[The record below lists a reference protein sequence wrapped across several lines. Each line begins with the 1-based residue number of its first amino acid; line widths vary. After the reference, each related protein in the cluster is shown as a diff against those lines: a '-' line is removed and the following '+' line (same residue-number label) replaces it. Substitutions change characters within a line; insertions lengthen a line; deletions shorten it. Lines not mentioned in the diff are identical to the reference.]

1 MVMDRRIVPSK
12 EKNVDVMVLKKIKDL
27 INKDNDLKNENI
39 NFTVSNREIFI
50 KGEVTKKE
58 NIEKVEKILKSIK
71 NIKKINNNLTLS
83 IKRITEDNDLETVA
97 YDILKERNLNN
108 ININVKNGVLNI
120 YGKTETL
127 KEKREIEKIF
137 SYLNVSKINNFI
149 KIVPNFSVNDF
160 MLQSLSKDKLK
171 KMNIFHLRTRVLNKV
186 LYLKGNVETKE
197 EKEKAYEMASDVP
210 GVVDIINGIVTRDE
224 KSIDVEIENKISEI
238 LKDPSYQNDRI
249 SFISIDGTVFLEG
262 EATNPNSLYSV
273 EEKVGKIKNVKKV
286 INQILG
292 VIK

>member
-1 MVMDRRIVPSK
+1 MDRRIVPSK
-12 EKNVDVMVLKKIKDL
+12 EKNVDMMILKKIKDL

-137 SYLNVSKINNFI
+137 SSLNVNKINNFI

-160 MLQSLSKDKLK
+160 ILQSLSMDKLK

-197 EKEKAYEMASDVP
+197 VKEKAYEMASDIP
-210 GVVDIINGIVTRDE
+210 GVVDIINGIVARDE

>member
-1 MVMDRRIVPSK
+1 MDRRIVPSK

-137 SYLNVSKINNFI
+137 SSLNVSKINNFI

>member
-1 MVMDRRIVPSK
+1 MDRRIVPSK
-12 EKNVDVMVLKKIKDL
+12 EKNVDMMILKKIKDL
-27 INKDNDLKNENI
+27 INEDEDLKNENI

-50 KGEVTKKE
+50 KGEATKKE

-83 IKRITEDNDLETVA
+83 IKRITEDNDLETIA

-127 KEKREIEKIF
+127 KEKREIEKIL
-137 SYLNVSKINNFI
+137 SSLNVSKINNLI

-160 MLQSLSKDKLK
+160 ILQSLSMDKLK

-197 EKEKAYEMASDVP
+197 EKEKAYEMASDIP

-238 LKDPSYQNDRI
+238 LKDPSYQNDKI
-249 SFISIDGTVFLEG
+249 SYISIDGTVFLEG
-262 EATNPNSLYSV
+262 EATNLNSLYSV

>member
-1 MVMDRRIVPSK
+1 MDRRIVPSK
-12 EKNVDVMVLKKIKDL
+12 EKNVDMMILKKIKDL
-27 INKDNDLKNENI
+27 INEDEDLKNENI

-83 IKRITEDNDLETVA
+83 IKRITEDNDLETIA

-127 KEKREIEKIF
+127 KEKREIEKIL
-137 SYLNVSKINNFI
+137 SSLNVSKINNLI

-160 MLQSLSKDKLK
+160 ILQSLSMDKLK

-197 EKEKAYEMASDVP
+197 EKEKAYEIASNIP
-210 GVVDIINGIVTRDE
+210 GIVDIINGIVTRDE
-224 KSIDVEIENKISEI
+224 KSVDVEFENKISEI
-238 LKDPSYQNDRI
+238 LKDPSYQNDKI
-249 SFISIDGTVFLEG
+249 SYISIDGTVFLEG

-286 INQILG
+286 INQIVG

>member
-1 MVMDRRIVPSK
+1 MDRRIVPSK

-137 SYLNVSKINNFI
+137 SSLNVNKINNFI

-160 MLQSLSKDKLK
+160 ILQSLSMDKLK

-197 EKEKAYEMASDVP
+197 VKEKAYEMASDIP
-210 GVVDIINGIVTRDE
+210 GVVDIINGIVSRDE

>member
-1 MVMDRRIVPSK
+1 MDRRIVPSK
-12 EKNVDVMVLKKIKDL
+12 EKNVDVMILKKIKDL

-137 SYLNVSKINNFI
+137 SSLNVSKINNFI

-160 MLQSLSKDKLK
+160 ILQSLSMDKLK

-210 GVVDIINGIVTRDE
+210 GVVDIINGIVARDE

>member
-1 MVMDRRIVPSK
+1 MDRRIVPSK
-12 EKNVDVMVLKKIKDL
+12 EKNVDMMILKKIKDL
-27 INKDNDLKNENI
+27 INEDEDLKNENI

-71 NIKKINNNLTLS
+71 NIKKINNNLILS
-83 IKRITEDNDLETVA
+83 IKRITEDNDLETIA

-127 KEKREIEKIF
+127 KEKREIEKIL
-137 SYLNVSKINNFI
+137 SSLNVSKINNLI
-149 KIVPNFSVNDF
+149 KIVSNFSVNDF
-160 MLQSLSKDKLK
+160 ILQSLSMDKLK

-197 EKEKAYEMASDVP
+197 EKEKAYEIASNIP
-210 GVVDIINGIVTRDE
+210 GIVDIINGIVTRDE
-224 KSIDVEIENKISEI
+224 KSVDVEFENKISEI
-238 LKDPSYQNDRI
+238 LKDPSYQNDKI
-249 SFISIDGTVFLEG
+249 SYISIDGTVFLEG

-286 INQILG
+286 INQIVG

>member
-1 MVMDRRIVPSK
+1 MDRRIVPSK

-137 SYLNVSKINNFI
+137 SSLNVNKINNFI

-160 MLQSLSKDKLK
+160 ILQSLSMDKLK

-197 EKEKAYEMASDVP
+197 VKEKAYEMASDIP
-210 GVVDIINGIVTRDE
+210 GVVDIINGIVARDE

>member
-1 MVMDRRIVPSK
+1 MDRRIVPSK

-137 SYLNVSKINNFI
+137 SSLNVSKINNFI

-197 EKEKAYEMASDVP
+197 EKEKAYEMASDIP

>member
-137 SYLNVSKINNFI
+137 SSLNVSKINNFI

-160 MLQSLSKDKLK
+160 ILQSLSMDKLK

-210 GVVDIINGIVTRDE
+210 GVVDIINGIVARDE